1 MVPLRTHSYAVE
13 REIPSSSAVCSTVSV
28 RERGDVDVP
37 VESDAVL
44 PGVAWAVMSATL
56 DQ

>member
-13 REIPSSSAVCSTVSV
+13 REIPRSSAVCSTVNV
-28 RERGDVDVP
+28 RNRGDIDVS

-44 PGVAWAVMSATL
+44 LGVAWAVMPATL